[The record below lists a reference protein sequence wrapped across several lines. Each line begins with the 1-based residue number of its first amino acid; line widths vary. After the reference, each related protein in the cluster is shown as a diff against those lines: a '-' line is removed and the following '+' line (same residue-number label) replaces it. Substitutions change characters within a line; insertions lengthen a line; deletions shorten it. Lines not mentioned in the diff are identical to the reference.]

1 MKKINIL
8 IVLVLSV
15 LISNAQIVYTD
26 ISPDFNV
33 LLDNTTN
40 TSTNLFPVDMN
51 NDGIEDY
58 NFAWNLSEGSLRIT
72 STNPLNQM
80 IIAGFNSVNGGS
92 YLSIINTGNNISST
106 ENFSSGIPFPVIKD
120 SFFSNFQNFMNTNTY
135 IGVRFESSGQ
145 NYYGWILVQFDINN
159 FLVKEYAYHSLAD
172 SSLTGGEIDSVN
184 VNIPIESVTL
194 QPVSGNAEVFI
205 GGSLALEA
213 IILPL
218 NASDMSLVWS
228 KENQTGMASIDQNG
242 VVYGE
247 EAGTVLVN
255 TTPND
260 GSGSTGQIEVL
271 VISPTYVNSIDIF
284 SANGENQVA
293 VNNNLQIESNVLP
306 TNSTNDSLDWSVVNI
321 SGSGTINQSGLFS
334 AQSTGIVSIKA
345 VTTDGTNISDS
356 LLIEVNDP
364 ITLIDSINVR
374 SVYNFENVS
383 ISQTLLMTADI
394 FPYFANDTSIL
405 WSVEPITG
413 TANISQLGILTPTST
428 GTVKVVASAND
439 ASQES
444 GEKVITIVD
453 HFSLESITVNTVSG
467 NDIVDLDGFT
477 QMQANL
483 TPQEIDNI
491 DILWSVE
498 NQDGTA
504 FINNSGLLSPT
515 SIGSVIVVATS
526 LDGSNIQGTKVISIQ
541 DLTGIEENLK
551 QTLVYPNP
559 FKNKIFFQENKE
571 IEFIQINSIEG
582 KIIYKGNYKPTID
595 MSNFNNGIYIVKL
608 SYKNN
613 QKENLMMIKN
623 L

>member
-1 MKKINIL
+1 MKKINIQ

-26 ISPDFNV
+26 ISPDFSV
-33 LLDNTTN
+33 LLDNTAT

-51 NDGIEDY
+51 NDGIEDF
-58 NFAWNLSEGSLRIT
+58 NFAWTSNEGSLRIT
-72 STNPLNQM
+72 HTNPNNQM
-80 IIAGFNSVNGGS
+80 IVSNSPSLFGGN
-92 YLSIINTGNNISST
+92 YLSIIYNNNNISST
-106 ENFSSGIPFPVIKD
+106 ENYDSGIPFPVIKD
-120 SFFSNFQNFMNTNTY
+120 SIFSNFQSFMDSNTY
-135 IGVRFESSGQ
+135 VGVRFESSGQ
-145 NYYGWILVQFDINN
+145 NYYGWILVQFVGNN
-159 FLVKEYAYHSLAD
+159 FFVKEYAYNSLSD

-184 VNIPIESVTL
+184 VLIESVNL
-194 QPVSGNAEVFI
+194 QPVSGNAEVYI
-205 GGSLALEA
+205 GDSLALEA

-218 NASDMSLVWS
+218 NASDTSLIWS
-228 KENQTGMASIDQNG
+228 RENQTGMASINQNG

-247 EAGTVLVN
+247 AAGTVLIN
-255 TTPND
+255 TVPND

-284 SANGENQVA
+284 SVNGENQVTL
-293 VNNNLQIESNVLP
+293 NNNLQIGSNTLP

-334 AQSTGIVSIKA
+334 AQSTGLVYIKA

-364 ITLIDSINVR
+364 ITLVDSINVR
-374 SVYNFENVS
+374 SVYNFDNVS

-394 FPYFANDTSIL
+394 FPYFANDTSID

-413 TANISQLGILTPTST
+413 MANVSQLGVLTPISI

-439 ASQES
+439 ASQVS
-444 GEKVITIVD
+444 GEKIITIVNY
-453 HFSLESITVNTVSG
+453 FSLKSITVNTETG

-483 TPQEIDNI
+483 IPQEIDDVN
-491 DILWSVE
+491 ILWSVE

-504 FINNSGLLSPT
+504 FINDSGLLSPT
-515 SIGSVIVVATS
+515 SIGSVVVIATS
-526 LDGSNIQGTKVISIQ
+526 LDGSNIQGSKVISIQ

-551 QTLVYPNP
+551 QTLAYPNP
-559 FKNKIFFQENKE
+559 FKNKIFFQDNRE
-571 IEFIQINSIEG
+571 IKLIQIKSIEG
-582 KIIYKGNYKPTID
+582 KVIYRGNYKPTID
-595 MSNFNNGIYIVKL
+595 MSNFKNGIYIVKL
-608 SYKNN
+608 SYKDNRE
-613 QKENLMMIKN
+613 ENLMMIKN